1 MRESWGIE
9 IGPSIPAAGCTP
21 TLKGSPLVVQDES
34 NTQHRL
40 STVSKCVT
48 RVYII
53 SCSST

>member
-40 STVSKCVT
+40 RTVCKCVT
-48 RVYII
+48 RVYIM
-53 SCSST
+53 SCSSM